1 MSQEN
6 VEVLRAY
13 FAAWNAGNMDAVRES
28 FTPDVVA
35 VAPDG
40 WPEPGPFVG
49 RDVLMRQWAQMRE
62 TFDADQITPIGDF
75 MEVGDTLAARFIW
88 RGVGHGPDAN
98 LEATCLYTVRGE
110 RITRMEFFWDHA
122 DALKAVGLEE

>member
-1 MSQEN
+1 VSRANE
-6 VEVLRAY
+6 EVLRAY
-13 FAAWNAGNMDAVRES
+13 FTAWNAGDMEAVRES

-49 RDVLMRQWAQMRE
+49 RDVLMRQWNQMRE
-62 TFDADQITPIGDF
+62 TFDTDEITPIGDVT
-75 MEVGDTLAARFIW
+75 EVGDTVAVRFIW

-98 LEATCLYTVRGE
+98 LEATCLYTVSGE
-110 RITRMEFFWDHA
+110 RITRMKFFWDHA
-122 DALKAVGLEE
+122 DALKALGPEK